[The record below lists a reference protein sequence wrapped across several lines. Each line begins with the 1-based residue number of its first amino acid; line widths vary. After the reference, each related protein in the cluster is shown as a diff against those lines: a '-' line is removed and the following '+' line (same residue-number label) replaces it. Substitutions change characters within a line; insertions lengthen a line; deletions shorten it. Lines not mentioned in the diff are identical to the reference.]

1 MQNALSDYGDS
12 TRLSSIHQIEQV
24 IAKMNVY
31 AQHKKSME
39 EKLEIELNKKTKV
52 MNNTAQFRYK
62 FLENR
67 DETGRF
73 YVYSF
78 RTGKTYFIEPIGPD
92 RPADWG
98 SYNPSTGKIENK
110 KGFDKFTGA
119 ISESES
125 LITKEN
131 GFENIK
137 YSGIGAS
144 PFSVIDKMDAKH
156 PTIN

>member
-1 MQNALSDYGDS
+1 MKNMQ
-12 TRLSSIHQIEQV
+12 
-24 IAKMNVY
+24 
-31 AQHKKSME
+31 
-39 EKLEIELNKKTKV
+39 
-52 MNNTAQFRYK
+52 QFRYK

-78 RTGKTYFIEPIGPD
+78 RTGKTYFVEPIGPD

-98 SYNPSTGKIENK
+98 SYNPSTGNIENK
-110 KGFDKFTGA
+110 KGFDKYTGA

-131 GFENIK
+131 GFENIR
-137 YSGIGAS
+137 YSGIGGS
-144 PFSVIDKMDAKH
+144 PFSVIDEMDAKH
-156 PTIN
+156 PSI